1 MRGVFHRKGKV
12 TMPTQEERLAQ
23 VEVDLRQF
31 KTETINRYQDIA
43 MQMTMQKGLLDNVIG
58 RLAEVKVTQGE
69 HTRRLDLIDTHLDTF
84 ERGVNSRFEKLEQNV
99 NGHFEAQ
106 DKKFDQILLLLNT
119 LTPKPDQEA

>member
-1 MRGVFHRKGKV
+1 
-12 TMPTQEERLAQ
+12 MPTQEERLAQ

-84 ERGVNSRFEKLEQNV
+84 ERGVNSRFETLEHRFETLEQNV